1 MKAERQDAARRRFKE
16 RADELTL
23 SIAKNEETKDSYSEK
38 LTQHRW
44 VESIMN
50 RQGRWVESIMNIG
63 RAGGWS
69 Q

>member
-1 MKAERQDAARRRFKE
+1 MGGVNNEYRQG
-16 RADELTL
+16 
-23 SIAKNEETKDSYSEK
+23 
-38 LTQHRW
+38 RW